1 MTFEVNLKLSV
12 DTLQL
17 LAKQRKL
24 TGNDDDAI
32 IGRALRQLEAPTEEE
47 YILLTPEKPG
57 NLRHTNVLAGQ
68 VDGNKI
74 EKLTWASLVV
84 TAHRAASKRL
94 GKENSNELKLKDIS
108 ASYIKDEC
116 RDGKQAYEF
125 IEDLGFCIRKVEAI
139 RSWQQAF
146 FLAKAKEL
154 KMPISVTFEWRE
166 KADEEY
172 AGRKGKIEWTP
183 E

>member
-32 IGRALRQLEAPTEEE
+32 IGRALRQLEAPIEEE
-47 YILLTPEKPG
+47 YILLTPEKPE
-57 NLRHTNVLAGQ
+57 NLRHTNVLSGQ

-74 EKLTWASLVV
+74 EKSTWASLVV

-94 GKENSNELKLKDIS
+94 SEENSNKLKDIS
-108 ASYIKDEC
+108 TSYIKDEC
-116 RDGKQAYEF
+116 SDGKQAYEF

-139 RSWQQAF
+139 RSWQQAL
-146 FLAKAKEL
+146 FLAQKL
-154 KMPISVTFEWRE
+154 NMPISVAFEWRD
-166 KADEEY
+166 KADSKFI
-172 AGRKGKIEWTP
+172 GRKGKIEWVP
-183 E
+183 A